1 MEMRSKVSIGIM
13 VIGMAWMPLD
23 LKAHDF
29 SSQRVDA
36 SGQLKQDWYW
46 QKNKGRG
53 RGRDHG
59 HGHGHGHG
67 GGGDDSGNHEPD
79 ITVTYTPADALDND
93 FVTESGEL
101 IQDIIPD
108 REIARL
114 HAASEYQTIP
124 LERHLLPAYYYLPA
138 MNTVEDYVTTED
150 EFVNIN
156 PAPGE
161 WVRIMEGKRHGFQS
175 TTVGITYTQQ
185 GGGAPLHTHESEET
199 HVLKENGKVRYQL
212 GNEVFEVEGPY
223 VINIPPM
230 VPHAFMNLKEEPIE
244 LVVFFPYNKWEADF
258 VQHDDAMNFF
268 TLP

>member
-53 RGRDHG
+53 RGRD

-212 GNEVFEVEGPY
+212 GND
-223 VINIPPM
+223 IPPM
-230 VPHAFMNLKEEPIE
+230 VPHAFMNLKEDPIE

>member
-1 MEMRSKVSIGIM
+1 MEICNKIAIGVVAIGI
-13 VIGMAWMPLD
+13 GLAPFD
-23 LKAHDF
+23 LHAHDF
-29 SSQRVDA
+29 SSQRVDS
-36 SGQLKQDWYW
+36 SGQVKQNWYW
-46 QKNKGRG
+46 QTGR
-53 RGRDHG
+53 G
-59 HGHGHGHG
+59 HGHDHG
-67 GGGDDSGNHEPD
+67 GGGNGGSDDPD
-79 ITVTYTPADALDND
+79 LTVTYTPADAVDND

-101 IQDIIPD
+101 IQEIVPD

-124 LERHLLPAYYYLPA
+124 LERHLLPPYYHFPA
-138 MNTVEDYVTTED
+138 MNTVDDYVTTKD

-161 WVRIMEGKRHGFQS
+161 WVRIMEGKRHGFRS

-199 HVLKENGKVRYQL
+199 HVLVEGGSVRYQL

-230 VPHAFMNLKEEPIE
+230 VPHAFMNLKEDPIE

>member
-53 RGRDHG
+53 RGRG

-67 GGGDDSGNHEPD
+67 GGGDGSENHEPD

-101 IQDIIPD
+101 IQD
-108 REIARL
+108 
-114 HAASEYQTIP
+114 SSSSCGQ
-124 LERHLLPAYYYLPA
+124 
-138 MNTVEDYVTTED
+138 
-150 EFVNIN
+150 
-156 PAPGE
+156 
-161 WVRIMEGKRHGFQS
+161 
-175 TTVGITYTQQ
+175 
-185 GGGAPLHTHESEET
+185 
-199 HVLKENGKVRYQL
+199 
-212 GNEVFEVEGPY
+212 
-223 VINIPPM
+223 
-230 VPHAFMNLKEEPIE
+230 
-244 LVVFFPYNKWEADF
+244 
-258 VQHDDAMNFF
+258 
-268 TLP
+268 